1 MLFSSWLISCVTGL
15 PFGSSLNSSMWQR
28 RLGRTGRSPPS
39 DFLQVLS
46 LSLSLDWVKS
56 AKRKHRQRSLTAG
69 KTEIVVAGRGWARIW
84 GEKIENSSVRTYA
97 DVAAMASK
105 HQTPDTGGEDM
116 CVGLNFIAE
125 LLAERY
131 LLKEEKKNKCD
142 GNPHRPHLRT
152 KGLTRSLKKV
162 GLTCRARVGKQGPL
176 NVFALAVSVHYR
188 NGRQYTSTIFLW
200 IR

>member
-1 MLFSSWLISCVTGL
+1 MLFSSWLSCVTGL

-84 GEKIENSSVRTYA
+84 GEKRENSSVRTYA

-105 HQTPDTGGEDM
+105 HQTPDTGGEDI
-116 CVGLNFIAE
+116 CVGLNFLAE

-131 LLKEEKKNKCD
+131 LLKEEEKKQMWRKPAPPPLED
-142 GNPHRPHLRT
+142 QRFDKIVEKGWPHVSRARRQ
-152 KGLTRSLKKV
+152 TRSAQRL
-162 GLTCRARVGKQGPL
+162 RA
-176 NVFALAVSVHYR
+176 SC
-188 NGRQYTSTIFLW
+188 
-200 IR
+200 IRSLQKWSIIY